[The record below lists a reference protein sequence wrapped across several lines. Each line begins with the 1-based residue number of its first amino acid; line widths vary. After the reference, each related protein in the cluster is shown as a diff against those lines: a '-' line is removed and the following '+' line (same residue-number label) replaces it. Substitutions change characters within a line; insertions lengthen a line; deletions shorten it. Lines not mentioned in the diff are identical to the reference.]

1 MMPPMPHLW
10 IRWFG
15 MNFGLCR
22 KWEIYSAKPAGDTL
36 AVANRVM
43 ADHRE
48 MLDALSAEEKHSSG
62 SPWELQQGSPLQ
74 FDVTDQVTA
83 SGTYTATF
91 QWKNGPSALK
101 IHSVRLYEGNR
112 EVASDVHEGRTGV
125 RGNKDNI
132 YRLELKKYRTNL
144 DSYILKA
151 EVSGVSGASKGEMVL
166 KNWWIE
172 KWTGSC
178 AGMGEKAVIRAGFS
192 ICFGISL
199 FPGRKKEEGDFP
211 PFFLERWHGDK
222 IYRRWRNNRALRPNR
237 PSVAVAGFRN
247 HFITCGEVYCRQ
259 IHALP
264 RVQDIVFIGAGS
276 ANASACPEKGC
287 LNRRFWEG
295 CSFIRGGGHNE
306 EDDWVAE
313 PK

>member
-1 MMPPMPHLW
+1 MEEFFEFQMDVLTGKKTRDAAHAAFMDKMVRDELA
-10 IRWFG
+10 FAG
-15 MNFGLCR
+15 NG
-22 KWEIYSAKPAGDTL
+22 KIYSVKPAGDTL

-43 ADHRE
+43 NTHRE

-125 RGNKDNI
+125 ENKDNI

-151 EVSGVSGASKGEMVL
+151 EVSGVSQGASKGEMVL

-199 FPGRKKEEGDFP
+199 FPSPKKGRRG
-211 PFFLERWHGDK
+211 
-222 IYRRWRNNRALRPNR
+222 
-237 PSVAVAGFRN
+237 GFSPLSSLKDGMV
-247 HFITCGEVYCRQ
+247 IK
-259 IHALP
+259 
-264 RVQDIVFIGAGS
+264 FIG
-276 ANASACPEKGC
+276 
-287 LNRRFWEG
+287 
-295 CSFIRGGGHNE
+295 GGVTIE
-306 EDDWVAE
+306 R
-313 PK
+313 